1 MPVTDVLIIGSGIAG
16 LTTAIKI
23 AQRFPQRNICIL
35 TKDKAEESNTRYAQ
49 GGIAVV
55 TDLEHDSFER
65 HVQDT
70 CQAGDGLCDPVVV
83 NKIISE
89 APVRLRD
96 LVSIGVEFDRNDA
109 GEFLLGKEGGHQANR
124 IVHWRDATG
133 LKLSSALLEKV
144 KRLPNV
150 TLLNYRLALDLL
162 IRAGSDNLPDSQKM
176 CAGVQALNIKTNEI
190 ETYRAR
196 ATVLATGGLGQ
207 LYRVTTNPLIATGDG
222 IAMAYRVGARISNM
236 EFIQFHP
243 TALVDKATSP
253 AFLISEAVRGHGA
266 YVRNGKGER
275 FLFRHH
281 PDGELACRDIV
292 ARAIATEIVDGKE
305 SQVYLDCSHVMHDFQ
320 IRFPTIYDMCSSK
333 GLDLKHDFIP
343 VAPAAHYVCG
353 GIDVNVHGE
362 SSIQNLYACG
372 ECSNTGLHGA
382 NRLASNSLLEAIVYA
397 HACFLDIEKKLEHI
411 QIGKPDA
418 EHVHVSATA
427 PLPHVAEAKA
437 MLQHL
442 MSKYAGIVRSNEG
455 LQQARYELQL
465 LESKFNVMYQQYY
478 RSASACELRNLI
490 DCAKLIIDQS
500 IARKENKGVF
510 FNRDL

>member
-35 TKDKAEESNTRYAQ
+35 TKDKSEESNTRYAQ

-89 APVRLRD
+89 APTRLRE

-109 GEFLLGKEGGHQANR
+109 GEFLLGKEGGHQASR

-133 LKLSSALLEKV
+133 FKLSSALLEKV

-150 TLLNYRLALDLL
+150 TLLNYRLALDLVVQ
-162 IRAGSDNLPDSQKM
+162 ADSDGLPGSQKK

-222 IAMAYRVGARISNM
+222 IAMAYRAGARVSNM

-243 TALVDKATSP
+243 TALVDEATSP

-266 YVRNGKGER
+266 YIRNRKAER
-275 FLFRHH
+275 FLFNYHR
-281 PDGELACRDIV
+281 DGELACRDIV
-292 ARAIATEIVDGKE
+292 ARAIATEIVDGE
-305 SQVYLDCSHVMHDFQ
+305 DSQVYLDCTHMMHDFQ

-333 GLDLKHDFIP
+333 GLDLKHEFIP

-362 SSIQNLYACG
+362 SAIQNLYACG

-411 QIGKPDA
+411 QIVNPAAGF
-418 EHVHVSATA
+418 VHVSMNA
-427 PLPHVAEAKA
+427 PLHHIAEARVT
-437 MLQHL
+437 LQHL
-442 MSKYAGIVRSNEG
+442 MSKYVGIVRSDEG
-455 LQQARYELQL
+455 LRYARYELQL
-465 LESKFNVMYQQYY
+465 LESRFNVMDQQYY
-478 RSASACELRNLI
+478 CSGYYELRNMI
-490 DCAKLIIDQS
+490 DCAKLIIEQS